1 MGEIEAGA
9 NSVEKVKACACVYD
23 KEKDRLALIY
33 EGGVKDPEVIRE
45 AVRKKVP
52 PYMMPDQVIRV
63 KNMPQNANGKI
74 DRKKLK
80 ELI

>member
-23 KEKDRLALIY
+23 KEKDCLALIY
-33 EGGVKDPEVIRE
+33 EGGVKDPEVIRA

>member
-1 MGEIEAGA
+1 
-9 NSVEKVKACACVYD
+9 
-23 KEKDRLALIY
+23 
-33 EGGVKDPEVIRE
+33 
-45 AVRKKVP
+45 
-52 PYMMPDQVIRV
+52 MMPDQVIRV